1 MVRLEGSA
9 HFLRESGKLVVKP
22 LLYPYTSVVSRRS
35 MYKRYVTLS
44 EAKGLFFKEILR
56 LRLRMTG

>member
-1 MVRLEGSA
+1 
-9 HFLRESGKLVVKP
+9 
-22 LLYPYTSVVSRRS
+22 

-56 LRLRMTG
+56 LRLRMTGLSRCWDTTLVG

>member
-1 MVRLEGSA
+1 
-9 HFLRESGKLVVKP
+9 
-22 LLYPYTSVVSRRS
+22 
-35 MYKRYVTLS
+35 MYKQHVTLS